1 LIKTST
7 GFISSLNEALAD
19 PQIANYLK
27 DSKAI
32 KEVKA
37 LKKFENRLKT
47 NFERIAYGDKDVF
60 YAAKSN
66 AIDTLLISDKLF
78 RTKDLNK
85 RKIYNRLVD
94 DVQRKG
100 GEIFIFSS
108 LHQSGERLNN
118 YSGVAA
124 ILRFEMQL

>member
-37 LKKFENRLKT
+37 LKT